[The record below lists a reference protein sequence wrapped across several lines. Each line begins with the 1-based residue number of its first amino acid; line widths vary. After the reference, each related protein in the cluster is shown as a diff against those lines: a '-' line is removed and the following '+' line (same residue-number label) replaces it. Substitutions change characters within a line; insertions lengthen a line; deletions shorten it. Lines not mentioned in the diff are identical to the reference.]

1 MKENTTVK
9 KAVIVDDELG
19 ARESLS
25 KMLEKNCKN
34 IQVVA
39 KADNMMNAF
48 IEITNHQPDLV
59 FLDIEMPNGNA
70 FDLLEKFKEINFNII
85 FVTAYDH
92 YAIKAIKFSA
102 IDYILKPVDPEELV
116 KAVSRFESQHE
127 NKTSLDK
134 KFKTLLSNVKP
145 ENKLKKVGI
154 PDGDGL
160 VFINLADIIRCDSDG
175 NYTYFLLT
183 SGKKII
189 VSRTL
194 GEYEQMFAED
204 NFFRVHRS
212 HLINLE
218 HVKKYI
224 KGEGGYVIMSDNSQ
238 VEVSRRNK
246 NEFLE
251 KLSHQ

>member
-1 MKENTTVK
+1 MKETAEIK

-102 IDYILKPVDPEELV
+102 IDYILKPVDPEELI

-127 NKTSLDK
+127 SKTSLDK
-134 KFKTLLSNVKP
+134 KFKNLLSNVKP

-160 VFINLADIIRCDSDG
+160 LFINLTDIIRCDSDG

-183 SGKKII
+183 SGKKI
-189 VSRTL
+189 VASRTL

>member
-1 MKENTTVK
+1 MI
-9 KAVIVDDELG
+9 KAIIVDDELG

-25 KMLEKNCKN
+25 KMIEKNCKQLE
-34 IQVVA
+34 IVA
-39 KADNMMNAF
+39 KADSAQAAF
-48 IEITNHQPDLV
+48 EAITNKQPDLV

-85 FVTAYDH
+85 FTTAYDH

-102 IDYILKPVDPEELV
+102 VDYILKPIDPEELV
-116 KAVSRFESQHE
+116 EAVKRFEKKHQGQP
-127 NKTSLDK
+127 NVLDK
-134 KFKTLLSNVKP
+134 QFKTLLSNVRP

-160 VFINLADIIRCDSDG
+160 IFINLSDIVRCESDG
-175 NYTYFLLT
+175 NYTFFILT

-189 VSRTL
+189 ASRTL
-194 GEYEQMFAED
+194 GEYEQMFTED
-204 NFFRVHRS
+204 NFFRIHRS
-212 HLINLE
+212 HLINLQ

-224 KGEGGYVIMSDNSQ
+224 KGEGGYVIMSDDSQ

-251 KLSHQ
+251 KLSHV

>member
-1 MKENTTVK
+1 MI
-9 KAVIVDDELG
+9 KAIIVDDELG

-25 KMLEKNCKN
+25 KMLEKNCKQ
-34 IQVVA
+34 IEIVA
-39 KADNMMNAF
+39 KVDSMLSAF
-48 IEITNHQPDLV
+48 EAITNKEPDLV

-70 FDLLEKFKEINFNII
+70 FDLLEKFKTINFNII
-85 FVTAYDH
+85 FTTAYDH

-102 IDYILKPVDPEELV
+102 IDYILKPIDPEELITAV
-116 KAVSRFESQHE
+116 KRFEDRAGQ
-127 NKTSLDK
+127 KATLDK
-134 KFKTLLSNVKP
+134 QFKTLLSNVRP

-160 VFINLADIIRCDSDG
+160 IFINLSDIIRCDSDG
-175 NYTYFLLT
+175 NYTFFILT

-189 VSRTL
+189 ASRTL
-194 GEYEQMFAED
+194 GEYEQMFADD
-204 NFFRVHRS
+204 NFFRIHRS

-224 KGEGGYVIMSDNSQ
+224 KGEGGYVVMSDNSQ

-246 NEFLE
+246 TDFLE
-251 KLSHQ
+251 KLSHL

>member
-1 MKENTTVK
+1 MI
-9 KAVIVDDELG
+9 KAIIVDDELG

-25 KMLEKNCKN
+25 KMIEKNCKQLEV
-34 IQVVA
+34 IA
-39 KADNMMNAF
+39 KADSMLAAF
-48 IEITNHQPDLV
+48 EAITTKQPDLV

-85 FVTAYDH
+85 FTTAYDH

-102 IDYILKPVDPEELV
+102 LDYILKPIDPEELV
-116 KAVSRFESQHE
+116 EAVKRFEKKQKGE
-127 NKTSLDK
+127 PNVLDK
-134 KFKTLLSNVKP
+134 QFKTLLSNVRP

-160 VFINLADIIRCDSDG
+160 VFINLADIIRCESDG
-175 NYTYFLLT
+175 NYTFFILT
-183 SGKKII
+183 NGKKII
-189 VSRTL
+189 ASRTL
-194 GEYEQMFAED
+194 GEYEQMFTED

-212 HLINLE
+212 HLINLQ

-224 KGEGGYVIMSDNSQ
+224 KGEGGYVIMADDSQ

-251 KLSHQ
+251 KLSHV